1 MKQEDP
7 SEDLPERISKEA
19 VNALPSLA
27 FQGEVEVISRDRDV
41 PRAMQLLGKATELGF
56 DTETKPIFRRQD
68 AERTPALLQL
78 STETHCFLFQLK
90 RLKQP
95 ELCFEILSNPDI
107 RKIGVAIRDDLR
119 QLQAIHPFDPKNVED
134 LSQVA
139 SRLGIVTV
147 GLRNLTAIFLGGKLS
162 KKARL
167 SNWEA
172 AKLSPDQIRY
182 AATDAWVSLK
192 LHAVL
197 KKKLAESPISALPEA
212 KPPARIDH
220 LNLVVA
226 EMERSMSFYTELLG
240 FEKTLDCILE
250 GSWFED
256 LTGFNGARAR
266 CVYLEL
272 SGQTRLELLE
282 FIEPKSPKEKKNRRK
297 DPTRVGFRHFAVEVK
312 DIFEAKARLEQ
323 AGISFRGDPV
333 EVPLEEVT
341 GKTGRK
347 RLCYFHGPDGEIVE
361 IADYTPV
368 KRKRSRKRKRP
379 ASPD

>member
-1 MKQEDP
+1 MKQIDP
-7 SEDLPERISKEA
+7 SEDLPERISKET
-19 VNALPSLA
+19 VNTLPSLA
-27 FQGEVEVISRDRDV
+27 FDGKVEVIFRDRDV
-41 PRAMQLLGKATELGF
+41 PRAMELLRRSTELGF

-95 ELCFEILSNPDI
+95 ELCFDILANPQI
-107 RKIGVAIRDDLR
+107 KKVGVAIRDDLR

-134 LSQVA
+134 LSQIA
-139 SRLGIVTV
+139 TQLGIVTV
-147 GLRNLTAIFLGGKLS
+147 GLRNLTAILLGGKLS

-172 AKLSPDQIRY
+172 AKLSTDQIRY

-197 KKKLAESPISALPEA
+197 RKKLAE
-212 KPPARIDH
+212 KPPKTLAPVKPPERIDH

-226 EMERSMSFYTELLG
+226 EMDRSVRFYTNLLG
-240 FEKTLDCILE
+240 FEKTLDCFLE
-250 GSWFED
+250 GSWFEE
-256 LTGFNGARAR
+256 LTGIEGARAR

-272 SGQTRLELLE
+272 PGRTRLELLE
-282 FIEPKSPKEKKNRRK
+282 FIEPRSPKEKKNRRK
-297 DPTRVGFRHFAVEVK
+297 DPTRVGFRHFAVEVE
-312 DIFEAKARLEQ
+312 DVFETKARLEQ
-323 AGISFRGDPV
+323 AGIRFQGDPV

-347 RLCYFHGPDGEIVE
+347 RLCYFHGPDGEILE
-361 IADYTPV
+361 IADYTPL
-368 KRKRSRKRKRP
+368 KRERSRKKARP
-379 ASPD
+379 TAPS